1 MLLKYCNNCG
11 NKLHEN
17 QKYCSKCGKSTE
29 SANSE
34 NNNNGRKVI
43 MMVLIILVFLILI
56 AGLIFGGYK
65 LFLQNDNSNLS
76 HESSSKSYINKIENN
91 RAKNDENEKQIGEDS
106 LPSIDVLTESFST
119 DFMNEDHREG
129 FASISLGMSKAQV
142 KSKFGEPNET
152 VTVAGM
158 SAERYGSI
166 AVHYD
171 NETVDRYFIV
181 PETDTT
187 VYQFTSQHGEP
198 TMKADEGGIVY
209 DDNPHN
215 SFSIKVYVDE
225 SGKVTGIENV
235 EAVPRSDVGSSDDSD
250 DNEDSSEKIANKS
263 DAESAAIRVLGF
275 SDVDIWVHSV
285 TDEGEE
291 FRVNYGKEN
300 EDRAHRYVLIN
311 KETGMATGDTTG
323 EE

>member
-1 MLLKYCNNCG
+1 
-11 NKLHEN
+11 
-17 QKYCSKCGKSTE
+17 
-29 SANSE
+29 
-34 NNNNGRKVI
+34 
-43 MMVLIILVFLILI
+43 MMVLIILVFLTLI

-76 HESSSKSYINKIENN
+76 HESSSKSHSNNTESN
-91 RAKNDENEKQIGEDS
+91 RAKEDENGKQIEEDG
-106 LPSIDVLTESFST
+106 LPSMDVLTESFNT

-129 FASISLGMSKAQV
+129 FTSISLGMSKSEV

-152 VTVAGM
+152 VTVAGI

-181 PETDTT
+181 PENDTT

-215 SFSIKVYVDE
+215 AFSIKVYVDE
-225 SGKVTGIENV
+225 SGKVTGIENA
-235 EAVPRSDVGSSDDSD
+235 EAVPRSDVDSSD
-250 DNEDSSEKIANKS
+250 DNEDSGEKIANKS